1 MAFRRAPRAAMPD
14 HPLYLSRI
22 ALPVS
27 WEVLNRPPS
36 SDDFGKVGW
45 SNAGV
50 LGFLLHNVDLD
61 AAQRPADEHLAEALA
76 PLRIKLD
83 VVIEMLGRLSFRGAE
98 LPPVA
103 IIELGANRMSWHAP
117 ELFEAGAWLRI
128 KLYFD
133 PNFLEPIVL
142 FGQVASAIKDDTGAG
157 GLVQVELAET
167 TLETEEAVARLTFLA
182 QRRQLAQRSS
192 QATRASR

>member
-1 MAFRRAPRAAMPD
+1 MSDR
-14 HPLYLSRI
+14 PLYLSRV

-27 WEVLNRPPS
+27 WEVLDRPPS
-36 SDDFGKVGW
+36 PDDFGKVGW
-45 SNAGV
+45 SNSGV

-61 AAQRPADEHLAEALA
+61 AAQRPADERLAEALA

-83 VVIEMLGRLSFRGAE
+83 VVVEMLGRLSYRGAE

-103 IIELGANRMSWHAP
+103 MIELGTDRMSWHAP
-117 ELFEAGAWLRI
+117 EPLKTGAWLRI

-133 PNFLEPIVL
+133 PKFLEPIVL
-142 FGQVASAIKDDTGAG
+142 FARVASAIKDDTGAG
-157 GLVQVELAET
+157 CLVQAELAET
-167 TLETEEAVARLTFLA
+167 TQETEEAVARLAFLA

-192 QATRASR
+192 QVTRAAR